1 MARIFMTGASG
12 YIGSVVVE
20 QAIPKGY
27 QIYALSR
34 SEATDEKIKAQD
46 AVPIRGDLKSYDVLR
61 EQSAQADIVLH
72 LADAYAGNFGMD
84 YTGVVRIDNAAVD
97 AIGAGLEGSNKP
109 LVITSGTLVVGPTG
123 GETTEESAL
132 WDKPLND
139 RISSEQHALKL
150 VNKGIKVSSVRLS
163 PFVYG
168 RGASGVRLFMMMFA
182 NGGEVFYV
190 NDGDVKTSAVH
201 VDDAAA
207 LFILAAKKANAGD
220 IFNATSIND
229 VTTRELSEAMGSILD
244 LPVKSFSYDDT
255 VSKFGEFL
263 ARFLNA
269 ENQPSGAKAKSQLGW
284 DPKGLSIIDDIKIG
298 SYVAVAEGLKKPVA

>member
-1 MARIFMTGASG
+1 MTRIFMTGASG

-34 SEATDEKIKAQD
+34 SEASDEKIKAQG

-84 YTGVVRIDNAAVD
+84 YADVVRIDNAAVD

-109 LVITSGTLVVGPTG
+109 LVITSGTLV
-123 GETTEESAL
+123 ESAL

-139 RISSEQHALKL
+139 RISSEQHAMKL
-150 VNKGIKVSSVRLS
+150 VNKGIKVSAVRLS

-190 NDGDVKTSAVH
+190 NNGDVKTSAVH
-201 VDDAAA
+201 VDDAAT
-207 LFILAAKKANAGD
+207 LFILAAEKANVGD

-229 VTTRELSEAMGSILD
+229 VTTREISEAIGSILD